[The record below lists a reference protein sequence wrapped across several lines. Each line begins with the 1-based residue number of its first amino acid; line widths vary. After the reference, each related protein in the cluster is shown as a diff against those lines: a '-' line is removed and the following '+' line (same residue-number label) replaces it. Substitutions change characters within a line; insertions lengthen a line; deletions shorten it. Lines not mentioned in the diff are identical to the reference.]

1 MILIPTCSGHF
12 LLPPYRQCSMS
23 FLKDV
28 LANKK
33 RLFKV
38 FEAPVV
44 DFPPLKELTVKQVL
58 ELALADEVIQQ
69 YLPDKEDIGDDYLDR
84 KFLFAVVNT
93 IEPTFFERCLREYQ
107 EKNQAKVVV
116 ENPQV
121 DITEEMLEVLDN
133 YIKSS
138 WKRKPVKSTKASL
151 SKLRTDKEKKK
162 RNKEA
167 EKAKRDQGKIQL
179 TTKLSTKK
187 RDYEEVFGERL

>member
-1 MILIPTCSGHF
+1 
-12 LLPPYRQCSMS
+12 MS

-33 RLFKV
+33 RLFKLYD
-38 FEAPVV
+38 APPV

-58 ELALADEVIQQ
+58 DLALADEVIKV